1 MSDFHIRVMQKD
13 ELNLALEWASEEGW
27 NPGLDDAACYYQAD
41 TDGFLVGVLNGE
53 LIACI
58 AAIKYSNEFAF
69 IGFYLVK
76 PEFRGKGFGIRVW
89 QAALDYL
96 QGCNIGL
103 DGVSAQQANYQSSGF
118 QLAYSNV
125 RYQGKV
131 LPMLPSLK
139 GQHNEKDQIV
149 SLKQVDFN
157 LLIDYEK
164 DFFPCE
170 RHNFLKKWIKQENS
184 QALAYFHEGKLVGYG
199 VMRQCR
205 EGFKVAPLFADSPVI
220 ADALLLALLAGAS
233 VGDTFYLD
241 VPECHQA
248 GLMLAKKMSMEPV
261 FATARM
267 YTSEIPLLP
276 LGRIYGVTS
285 FEIG

>member
-1 MSDFHIRVMQKD
+1 MQKD

-27 NPGLDDAACYYQAD
+27 NPGLNDATCYYQAD
-41 TDGFLVGVLNGE
+41 PDGFLVGVLNDE
-53 LIACI
+53 IIACI
-58 AAIKYSNEFAF
+58 AALKYSNEFAF

-76 PEFRGKGFGIRVW
+76 PEYRGQGFGIKIW

-103 DGVSAQQANYQSSGF
+103 DGVTAQQANYQASGF

-131 LPMLPSLK
+131 PPMLPSLT
-139 GQHNEKDQIV
+139 GQHNAKDQIV
-149 SLKQVDFN
+149 SLNQVDFN
-157 LLIDYEK
+157 QLARFEK

-170 RHNFLKKWIKQENS
+170 RNNFLSEWIKQKNS
-184 QALAYFHEGKLVGYG
+184 HALAYFVEDNLVGYG
-199 VMRQCR
+199 VIRQCR
-205 EGFKVAPLFADSPVI
+205 EGYKVAPLFADSPVI
-220 ADALLLALLAGAS
+220 ADALLLGLLAGTS
-233 VGDTFYLD
+233 VGDSYYLD

-261 FATARM
+261 FTTARM
-267 YTSEIPLLP
+267 YTSEIPQLP